1 MSTSTTYLVYI
12 AETGKI
18 RSVGVCPFDDL
29 ALQAQEGEVVIEIDE
44 FVNCSTNYIKDG
56 TITEK
61 AEISATW
68 SAETVT
74 ADGSSEIV
82 LSTLPTPCT
91 VYIDGEIVSV
101 EDGSLEFSTSAVGY
115 YHIKIN
121 EPAFLEKKWV
131 INAI

>member
-1 MSTSTTYLVYI
+1 MNVINYMCYNAT
-12 AETGKI
+12 TGKI
-18 RSVGVCPFDDL
+18 FSSGQCVESDL
-29 ALQAQEGEVVIEIDE
+29 SLQAKEGLTVIKTDTL
-44 FVNCSTNYIKDG
+44 VNDARYYVSDG

-82 LSTLPTPCT
+82 LSTLPTPCI
-91 VYIDGEIVSV
+91 VYIDGEAVSV

-115 YHIKIN
+115 YHIRID
-121 EPAFLEKKWV
+121 EPAFLEKEWV